1 MSRARKQIN
10 EVAWPGVLIAEC
22 LAVMEGEGTAA
33 KTLKSGVG
41 LRSNRAKTHQ
51 GGGQMLERR
60 DERLTSS
67 TIQEQRKDFR

>member
-22 LAVMEGEGTAA
+22 LAVMEGEEMEGTAA

-41 LRSNRAKTHQ
+41 CARTGLRRIKEVDRCLS
-51 GGGQMLERR
+51 GE
-60 DERLTSS
+60 TSG
-67 TIQEQRKDFR
+67 